1 MARFQR
7 ACRLVTP
14 ISLFAPKSDRLVF
27 LLAAMPALAAPAVF
41 AWGAPHV
48 QLPRA
53 ECGFAATVWQL
64 VLLLG
69 LYAAFYALTES
80 AERAL
85 VADFVPLD

>member
-1 MARFQR
+1 
-7 ACRLVTP
+7 
-14 ISLFAPKSDRLVF
+14 
-27 LLAAMPALAAPAVF
+27 VF

>member
-14 ISLFAPKSDRLVF
+14 ISLFAPKSYRLVF
-27 LLAAMPALAAPAVF
+27 LLAAMPALAALAVF